1 MDTLTWI
8 ILANAAVWAGLGA
21 YLAVLAARQR
31 RLALRLTQLE
41 LCDHD

>member
-8 ILANAAVWAGLGA
+8 ILANAAVWAGL
-21 YLAVLAARQR
+21 ARIWPFWR
-31 RLALRLTQLE
+31 RASVVLALRLTQLE